1 MIEGGEDVKFIA
13 RRLLISASEDIG
25 NANPNALLL
34 ATSCFQA
41 VTMIGYPEARIILSQ
56 CTTYLASSAKSN
68 ASYMAINN
76 ALSVVSKTGDLPV
89 PMHIRNA
96 PTKMMKDMGY
106 HKGYEYS
113 HDYENNFSQQ
123 EYLPDSIKGMK
134 LYDPGKNAR
143 EDEMRKHLRMLW
155 KEKYG
160 Y

>member
-13 RRLLISASEDIG
+13 RRLVILASEDIG

-41 VTMIGYPEARIILSQ
+41 VAMIGYPEARIILSQ
-56 CTTYLASSAKSN
+56 CTTYLASSPKSN

-76 ALSVVSKTGDLPV
+76 AMSVVSQTGDLSV

-96 PTKMMKDMGY
+96 PTKLMKNLGY

-113 HDYENNFSQQ
+113 HDHENNFSAQ
-123 EYLPDSIKGMK
+123 EYLPDEIRGVK
-134 LYDPGKNAR
+134 LYDPGKNPR
-143 EDEMRKHLRMLW
+143 EDELRKYLKALW
-155 KEKYG
+155 KEKYN